1 MASFAMKGRAWSR
14 KEDKTLCK
22 AYRWV
27 SEDSVR
33 GNCQTNYE
41 RNTSNYTPMSKAYFD
56 RKNKDIMTRRQLFT
70 FDYTPTMADD
80 EDDVDYGY

>member
-33 GNCQTNYE
+33 GNCQTND
-41 RNTSNYTPMSKAYFD
+41 D
-56 RKNKDIMTRRQLFT
+56 RVRPILIGKKKEIMTRRQLFT
-70 FDYTPTMADD
+70 SDYTPTMADD
-80 EDDVDYGY
+80 ENDVDYGY